1 VAVAGDVAGLCAN
14 EELAMSVANRAVT
27 NDIKVFMTRI
37 LPVTDGSW
45 QAPISRRKVR
55 VSADKKRFV
64 KQSDRRG

>member
-1 VAVAGDVAGLCAN
+1 
-14 EELAMSVANRAVT
+14 MSVANRAVT

-55 VSADKKRFV
+55 VSVDKKRFV